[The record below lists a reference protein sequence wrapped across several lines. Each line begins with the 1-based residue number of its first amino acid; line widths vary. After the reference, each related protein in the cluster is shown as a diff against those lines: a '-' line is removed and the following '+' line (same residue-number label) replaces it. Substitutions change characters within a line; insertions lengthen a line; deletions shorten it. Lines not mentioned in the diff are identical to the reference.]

1 MFFNRNYIP
10 AVPIREE
17 QRLSEEEELARQLKR
32 EARIFF
38 PDKKLP
44 DFDNDDL
51 PPLPEEQQGSNEKPK
66 PGLPPEQK
74 SRSLEKAGGGQS
86 SEMRDTSP
94 DREEHSTVL
103 KNHDKICREEDSM
116 WRKPD
121 GSFTH
126 HEMEAARQE
135 AEQIAKNRQQ
145 MKDSVQSKTQSAD
158 GEISLQTGA
167 EYKPVQP
174 RLNKQDLKRGI
185 RLKVILDKPR
195 GLAPWK
201 EDSF

>member
-1 MFFNRNYIP
+1 MFFNRDYIP

-51 PPLPEEQQGSNEKPK
+51 PPLPEERQSSNDKPT

-74 SRSLEKAGGGQS
+74 SQFPERADGRQS
-86 SEMRDTSP
+86 SEPRDISP
-94 DREEHSTVL
+94 DREERTTVL
-103 KNHDKICREEDSM
+103 KDHDAVCREEDSM

-121 GSFTH
+121 GSFSH
-126 HEMEAARQE
+126 HEVEAARQE

-145 MKDSVQSKTQSAD
+145 LNSNRQSDLQSAERESSLRTG
-158 GEISLQTGA
+158 GERNS
-167 EYKPVQP
+167 VRP
-174 RLNKQDLKRGI
+174 RLNKQDIRQGI

>member
-51 PPLPEEQQGSNEKPK
+51 PPLTDERQKPNEKPS
-66 PGLPPEQK
+66 PGLPSEQK
-74 SRSLEKAGGGQS
+74 SRSLERADGRQA
-86 SEMRDTSP
+86 SEPRDISL
-94 DREEHSTVL
+94 DREERTAVL
-103 KNHDKICREEDSM
+103 KDHDKVCREEDSL
-116 WRKPD
+116 WRKSD
-121 GSFTH
+121 GSFSH
-126 HEMEAARQE
+126 HEVEAARQE
-135 AEQIAKNRQQ
+135 AVQIVKNRQQ
-145 MKDSVQSKTQSAD
+145 LNSSRQSDLQFAER
-158 GEISLQTGA
+158 EISLQIGA
-167 EYKPVQP
+167 ERKSVQP
-174 RLNKQDLKRGI
+174 RLNKQELKRGI

-195 GLAPWK
+195 SLEPWK
-201 EDSF
+201 EDTF

>member
-51 PPLPEEQQGSNEKPK
+51 PPLYDERQKPNEKPL

-74 SRSLEKAGGGQS
+74 SRSSERAEGRQS
-86 SEMRDTSP
+86 SEPQDISP
-94 DREEHSTVL
+94 GREERTTVL
-103 KNHDKICREEDSM
+103 KDHDAVCREEDSL
-116 WRKPD
+116 WRKTD
-121 GSFTH
+121 GSFSH
-126 HEMEAARQE
+126 HEVEAARQE

-145 MKDSVQSKTQSAD
+145 LDSNWQNDLQFAER
-158 GEISLQTGA
+158 EISLQTGA
-167 EYKPVQP
+167 ERKSVQP
-174 RLNKQDLKRGI
+174 RLNKRDLKRGI

-195 GLAPWK
+195 SLEPWK
-201 EDSF
+201 EDTF

>member
-44 DFDNDDL
+44 DFDNEDL
-51 PPLPEEQQGSNEKPK
+51 PPLTDERQKPNEKPS
-66 PGLPPEQK
+66 PGLPSEQK
-74 SRSLEKAGGGQS
+74 SRSSERAEGRQS
-86 SEMRDTSP
+86 SEPRDISP
-94 DREEHSTVL
+94 DREERTTVL
-103 KNHDKICREEDSM
+103 KDHDAVCREEDSM
-116 WRKPD
+116 WRKTD
-121 GSFTH
+121 GSFSH
-126 HEMEAARQE
+126 HEVEAARQE
-135 AEQIAKNRQQ
+135 AQQIARNRQQ
-145 MKDSVQSKTQSAD
+145 LKDRAQSKTHSAE
-158 GEISLQTGA
+158 GEIGLQTGA
-167 EYKPVQP
+167 ERVPVQP

-195 GLAPWK
+195 GLTPWK
-201 EDSF
+201 GDKF

>member
-1 MFFNRNYIP
+1 MFFNRNYIS

-44 DFDNDDL
+44 DFDQDDL
-51 PPLPEEQQGSNEKPK
+51 PPLPKESKQDGRKP
-66 PGLPPEQK
+66 PV
-74 SRSLEKAGGGQS
+74 SRDK
-86 SEMRDTSP
+86 SP
-94 DREEHSTVL
+94 DREEPGTVL
-103 KNHDKICREEDSM
+103 ENHDAVCRQEDSM

-126 HEMEAARQE
+126 HEAEAARQE
-135 AEQIAKNRQQ
+135 AQQIAKNRRQLNS
-145 MKDSVQSKTQSAD
+145 KEQSYLQPAD
-158 GEISLQTGA
+158 GEMSADRQTGLQMG
-167 EYKPVQP
+167 EVRNSVRP
-174 RLNKQDLKRGI
+174 RINKQELKRGI

-195 GLAPWK
+195 GLTPWK
-201 EDSF
+201 GDKY